1 MLNDEYHRNPLPW
14 KRMLAALMFALVPQW
29 VMAQSEIDLVI
40 LWDANRTEQLK
51 YSGRILEYTNLH
63 LTMKMPSG
71 AERQIESNR
80 VVEIMT
86 AWRSEY
92 REAEDLFHEKQYE
105 RAEKGFRRA
114 ATQETRGWIQE
125 RIQARILLCLR
136 AQGKW
141 TAAATLFSEGVQKTN
156 PASPYLST
164 IPLAWHT
171 LELTPPLQGQATR
184 FLESTFPL
192 ERLIGASWLLASPIR
207 GKAIAVLQQLE
218 LNSNKELAIL
228 ATAQLW
234 RTKLPIA
241 LAADLVQWKKTIDRL
256 PLALQAGPLYVLG
269 QLQKQQQATEHAV
282 LTWMRVVILYP
293 QNHQLN
299 SEALLAAIGALHQLD
314 KPTQALTLCRELKN
328 NYESTTAADQAS
340 RWIEQIQQEI
350 MAADN
355 KVQ

>member
-1 MLNDEYHRNPLPW
+1 MLYDEHRRKPLPW
-14 KRMLAALMFALVPQW
+14 KRLVAALMLALVPQW
-29 VMAQSEIDLVI
+29 VKAQGEMDLVV

-63 LTMKMPSG
+63 LTMQMPSG
-71 AERQIESNR
+71 AERQIESDR
-80 VVEIMT
+80 IVEIMA

-114 ATQETRGWIQE
+114 VTQEKREWIQE

-141 TAAATLFSEGVQKTN
+141 TAAATLFSEGLQKIN

-164 IPLAWHT
+164 IPLAWHP

-192 ERLIGASWLLASPIR
+192 ERLIGASWLLSSGVR

-218 LNSNKELAIL
+218 LNPNKELAIL

-269 QLQKQQQATEHAV
+269 QLQNQQQVTEHAV

-293 QNHQLN
+293 QNYQLN
-299 SEALLAAIGALHQLD
+299 SEALLASIRALHRLD
-314 KPTQALTLCRELKN
+314 KPTQALTLCRELKE
-328 NYESTTAADQAS
+328 NYGSTAAADQAN
-340 RWIEQIQQEI
+340 RWIEQIQQE
-350 MAADN
+350 MVAADN
-355 KVQ
+355 KDQ